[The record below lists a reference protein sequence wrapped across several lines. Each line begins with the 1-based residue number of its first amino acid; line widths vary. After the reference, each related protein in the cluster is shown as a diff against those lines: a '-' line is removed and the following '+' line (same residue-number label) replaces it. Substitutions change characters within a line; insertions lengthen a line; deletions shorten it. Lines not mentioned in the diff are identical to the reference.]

1 MICKKCGEK
10 IGSDL
15 AECPF
20 CGEKYDYWFTKRDT
34 QSSDSDNSGS
44 TTTYNPFLMPLTVIA
59 GILCVVGLFLPF
71 LGFEFLGSSSSVSFR
86 DIGSKD
92 FSIFFI
98 AGVVGLIAGVF
109 KQFLFSAIAGGV
121 YAGFFFYD
129 TKDINELI
137 GLLKGEFFN
146 RGIGYYCMLV
156 GCVALLV
163 LGIWGFM
170 VKYNNRQR

>member
-1 MICKKCGEK
+1 MICNRCGRN
-10 IGSDL
+10 IGSDVPQ
-15 AECPF
+15 CPF
-20 CGEKYDYWFTKRDT
+20 CGEKYDFWFTKRDT
-34 QSSDSDNSGS
+34 QSSDPDNSQD
-44 TTTYNPFLMPLTVIA
+44 TTFYNPFLMPLTVIA

-71 LGFEFLGSSSSVSFR
+71 IGIEFLGSTFSASFKDLSSN
-86 DIGSKD
+86 D

-98 AGVVGLIAGVF
+98 AGMVGLIAGIF
-109 KQFLFSAIAGGV
+109 KQYLFSAIAGGV

-129 TKDINELI
+129 TKDINKLI
-137 GLLKGEFFN
+137 GLLKGEYFI